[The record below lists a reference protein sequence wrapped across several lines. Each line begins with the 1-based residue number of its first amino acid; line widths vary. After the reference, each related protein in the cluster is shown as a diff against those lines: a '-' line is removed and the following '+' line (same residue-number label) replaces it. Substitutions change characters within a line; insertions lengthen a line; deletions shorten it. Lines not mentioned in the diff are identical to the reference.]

1 MKLIVELIAIAFI
14 VCFIVDASG
23 FTKSWRSLVAH
34 FLHTTEANLKP
45 LKPFDCSTC
54 MTWWTT
60 LLYTIITGNISV
72 LNIAVCASLSLLAFP
87 IGQLCIFI
95 REGLATL
102 VGRMMRWL

>member
-1 MKLIVELIAIAFI
+1 MNFYLQLLEIAFI

-23 FTKSWRSLVAH
+23 FTKSWRSLVAF
-34 FLHTTEANLKP
+34 FLKTTEQNLKP

-60 LLYTIITGNISV
+60 LAYSLITGHISV
-72 LNIAVCASLSLLAFP
+72 VAIASCALLALLAFP

-95 REGLATL
+95 REALATL
-102 VGRMMRWL
+102 IGRMQGWL